1 MATSMIKVAK
11 AISSNP
17 GTTKKIVLTRLIPTA
32 IEALTKNNCDVVY
45 YDSTDEKIPYDVL
58 EAIVGPDVDGIFC
71 LLTDTIDENIIN
83 KSGDNLKVISTL
95 SVGFDHLDIATCT
108 KKNIRVGNTPR
119 VLDVATAEIAF
130 SLMFNVKRK
139 IVEAKKQVH
148 NGGWGTWSPFEY
160 CGSEISNSVVGI
172 VGLGNIGLT
181 FGKMLSGFNCEIVYT
196 GPREKKDIGDQI
208 NAKYVS
214 FEELCKTSDI
224 ISVHCPLTE
233 ETKNLFN
240 KDAFDLMKESAVL
253 INTSRGPVVNQED
266 LYEALSKNKFF
277 GAGLDVTTPE
287 PIPTD
292 HPLLTLDNCII
303 LPHIGSATWKTRHK
317 MVDMTV
323 ENILLGVANET
334 LAYSVN

>member
-130 SLMFNVKRK
+130 SLMFNVF
-139 IVEAKKQVH
+139 H
-148 NGGWGTWSPFEY
+148 CFCHFSLP
-160 CGSEISNSVVGI
+160 C
-172 VGLGNIGLT
+172 L
-181 FGKMLSGFNCEIVYT
+181 
-196 GPREKKDIGDQI
+196 
-208 NAKYVS
+208 
-214 FEELCKTSDI
+214 
-224 ISVHCPLTE
+224 ISVTQGPYSRQMLLLNPPTQGGLLKAPE
-233 ETKNLFN
+233 DF
-240 KDAFDLMKESAVL
+240 FDK
-253 INTSRGPVVNQED
+253 
-266 LYEALSKNKFF
+266 
-277 GAGLDVTTPE
+277 
-287 PIPTD
+287 
-292 HPLLTLDNCII
+292 I
-303 LPHIGSATWKTRHK
+303 L
-317 MVDMTV
+317 
-323 ENILLGVANET
+323 
-334 LAYSVN
+334 